1 MVARAVVGIP
11 TVLCLWISEIIASV
25 PGRCAVTVL
34 ELLTGTMLTG
44 YGSISQAILAVP
56 CRRHW
61 TSYYW
66 MVRKGKF
73 DWKVMV
79 HALCRIVKREFPS
92 ERCVVVGDD
101 TLIPRVSEAA
111 PGAAIQYDHARKP
124 NRPDYILAQTVVSLS
139 AVIGN
144 SSGSWSVPL
153 MSNLAVHTGNHGKLE
168 TMRAMVEEVSATL
181 GAITL
186 LLDAWYMKGYLISD
200 VLTRDAIVIG
210 QVRRDT
216 ALYDLPPLR
225 TGKPGR
231 PRKYGDRIT
240 KKLKA
245 LPETHTELPIY
256 GGHRTVRYRTAVCRA
271 RFLGGR
277 LVRAVW
283 VSMFVDGKW
292 KAERLLLSTDP
303 GHTAEDV
310 IMTYSL
316 RWTIEPMFAAM
327 KWGEGMIDMWMQS
340 IDPKGSGSKT
350 FHRWLT
356 IVQIGRALI
365 QMLAVKADAATTA
378 LAQVAAWRKEPY
390 LTAGMVKAGLVR
402 AFWNIVPAEAW
413 YRRGRKFDPSR
424 RVPVKTKVVRTAI
437 AA

>member
-1 MVARAVVGIP
+1 MVARAVVSIP
-11 TVLCLWISEIIASV
+11 TVLCLWISEIIASL

-34 ELLTGTMLTG
+34 ELLTGTLLTG

-79 HALCRIVKREFPS
+79 HALCRIAKREFPS
-92 ERCVVVGDD
+92 ERCIVVGDD

-124 NRPDYILAQTVVSLS
+124 NRPDYILTVVSLS

-144 SSGSWSVPL
+144 SSGAWSVPL
-153 MSNLAVHTGNHGKLE
+153 MSNLAVRTGNHGKLE
-168 TMRAMVEEVSATL
+168 TMRAMLEEVSATL

-200 VLTRDAIVIG
+200 VLTRDTIVIG
-210 QVRRDT
+210 QIRRDT

-240 KKLKA
+240 KAKLNA
-245 LPETHTELPIY
+245 LPQTRTELPIY
-256 GGHRTVRYRTAVCRA
+256 GGHRTVRYRTAVCMV

-277 LVRAVW
+277 LVRVVW

-292 KAERLLLSTDP
+292 KAERLLLSTDWS
-303 GHTAEDV
+303 HTAEDV
-310 IMTYSL
+310 IIIYSL
-316 RWTIEPMFAAM
+316 RWTIEPMFAAL
-327 KWGEGMIDMWMQS
+327 KWSEGMIDMWMQS
-340 IDPKGSGSKT
+340 VDPKGSGSKT

-365 QMLAVKADAATTA
+365 QMLAVKADPATTA
-378 LAQVAAWRKEPY
+378 LAQVAAWRKERY

-402 AFWNIVPAEAW
+402 AFWNIAPAEAW

-424 RVPVKTKVVRTAI
+424 CVPMRTRVVRTAS